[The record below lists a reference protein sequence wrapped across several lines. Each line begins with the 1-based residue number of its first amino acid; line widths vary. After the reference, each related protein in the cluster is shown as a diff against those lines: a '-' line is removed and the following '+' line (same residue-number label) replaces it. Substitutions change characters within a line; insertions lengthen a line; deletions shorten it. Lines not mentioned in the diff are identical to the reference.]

1 MLYEKGMKKLQNELN
16 VLTILQTMQKFKAAL
31 SVLIDDSKLET
42 LTLIKL
48 LYLNNASIYQDKSEK
63 MEFKQSKNEFMKF
76 IERDDRDALRYE

>member
-1 MLYEKGMKKLQNELN
+1 
-16 VLTILQTMQKFKAAL
+16 MQKFKAAL